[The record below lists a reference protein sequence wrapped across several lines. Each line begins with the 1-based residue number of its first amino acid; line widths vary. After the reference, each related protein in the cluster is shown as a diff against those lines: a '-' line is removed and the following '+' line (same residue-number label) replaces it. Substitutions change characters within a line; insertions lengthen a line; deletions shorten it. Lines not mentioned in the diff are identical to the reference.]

1 MSAPD
6 ARPAPLRDP
15 AGDPAFD
22 EAWQAQ
28 ALGIADLLV
37 ERGVIDAAEWA
48 DALGASL
55 RSKDSTARPDSLD
68 TYYRAVLNALQTLL
82 ARSGGAPADEVGRTA
97 DTWRRAYLNTPHGQ
111 PVELSAGLPV
121 EQP

>member
-6 ARPAPLRDP
+6 ARPAPLRDT
-15 AGDPAFD
+15 AGEPAFD

-55 RSKDSTARPDSLD
+55 RGEDSTARPDSLD

-82 ARSGGAPADEVGRTA
+82 ARSGSAPADEVNLTA

-111 PVELSAGLPV
+111 PVELAAGLPE